1 MANTN
6 TNTPWNELNSSFK
19 NYLMSYRP
27 DLVPVKAKQTS
38 NDIKNLFNEECGRCG
53 MLPVAHPSLEEQE
66 NRCDH
71 FANGN
76 LPPVYAAGKKDKFLT
91 PQEAKRH

>member
-6 TNTPWNELNSSFK
+6 TNTPWGQLNPSFK
-19 NYLMSYRP
+19 NYLISFRP
-27 DLVPVKAKQTS
+27 DLVPTKVKKTS
-38 NDIKNLFNEECGRCG
+38 NDIKDLFNQECGRCG
-53 MLPVAHPSLEEQE
+53 MLPIVYPSLEEID

-76 LPPVYAAGKKDKFLT
+76 LPPVYTAGKKDKFLSL
-91 PQEAKRH
+91 QEAKRH